1 MKPAIADTEID
12 GAVGMSSRG
21 LDILLVFSKNKL
33 LFSA

>member
-21 LDILLVFSKNKL
+21 LDIFCFFEK
-33 LFSA
+33 

>member
-21 LDILLVFSKNKL
+21 FDNLFGFLKNKL